1 MKSIVLLSFLVAVLF
16 VGTSAL
22 FSKNKNHKSFSYNSM
37 SSASL
42 FDQAKPTA
50 ASPAKVIKE
59 GWLKLSSMLTLV
71 HQNFPSLINLL
82 LFFF

>member
-1 MKSIVLLSFLVAVLF
+1 MKSIVLLSLLVAVLF

-22 FSKNKNHKSFSYNSM
+22 FSKNKNHKSFSYNTM

-42 FDQAKPTA
+42 FDQAKPTAA

-59 GWLKLSSMLTLV
+59 GWLKLSSVLTLV
-71 HQNFPSLINLL
+71 KHKLI
-82 LFFF
+82 FIY